1 MGWRGLVGWIWGHFG
16 RRRKPQVAQLPPGM
30 RGEHSRGDSG
40 ESGAGVT
47 MDTRG
52 PTRSPRPKVRNGSE
66 AARTQF
72 SKDRT
77 EPTDL
82 VIGLDF
88 GTLSTRCV
96 VRSPTVGAGRAVPVQ
111 WPGVPTHHHFLPA
124 AVRQSEKGE
133 FTLTADWS
141 ALDTDGNLK
150 TDLMDHP
157 EDVTV
162 RARAAAYLG
171 LALREVRGY
180 LLDTQRDAYGQYRL
194 RWAVHLGIPS
204 TGYEDGDK
212 VKTAFLRVG
221 RAAWMLSRC
230 SDAPTLDTARAALDG
245 AENTTALKADPDLT
259 VVEVYPE
266 IAALVVGY
274 ARSSVRRDGPH
285 VMVDVGASTI
295 DVCGFGLRDDDGD
308 DEYLLYSPEV
318 SRSGIRELHRQR
330 LDAIK
335 NADAEHSPHMVALL
349 DPFSVVPS
357 AGRLYLSTPV
367 EPLRGELDL
376 LDNGYVGGCANALMR
391 VLMEL
396 RRQWDPNSHV
406 WTTGLP
412 LFKTGGGA
420 QHELI
425 ARVVQEAHWRF
436 TAATDAKGIEERV
449 LPTLQSLVVDEDS
462 SRDLAGRLG
471 VAYGL
476 SFDNF
481 EFGVITPE
489 REIDK
494 VPPMPLRPPAE
505 CPSKDQV

>member
-1 MGWRGLVGWIWGHFG
+1 
-16 RRRKPQVAQLPPGM
+16 
-30 RGEHSRGDSG
+30 
-40 ESGAGVT
+40 

-52 PTRSPRPKVRNGSE
+52 PRLPRPRLKNGSE

-72 SKDRT
+72 SSDRT

-96 VRSPTVGAGRAVPVQ
+96 VRSPTVGRGRAVPVQ
-111 WPGVPTHHHFLPA
+111 WPGLPTHQHFLPA
-124 AVRQSEKGE
+124 AVQQNEMGE
-133 FTLTADWS
+133 FALTADWS
-141 ALDTDGNLK
+141 ALDRDGSLK
-150 TDLMDHP
+150 TDLMDNP
-157 EDVTV
+157 DDVQV

-171 LALREVRGY
+171 LTLREARGY
-180 LLDTQRDAYGQYRL
+180 LLDTQRHAYGQYRL
-194 RWAVHLGIPS
+194 RWAVHLGMPS
-204 TGYEDGDK
+204 TGYEDSDK

-221 RAAWMLSRC
+221 RAAWMLSR
-230 SDAPTLDTARAALDG
+230 SSEAPTLDTARAALDG
-245 AENTTALKADPDLT
+245 AENPAAVRADADLT

-318 SRSGIRELHRQR
+318 SRSGIRELHRRR

-335 NADAEHSPHMVALL
+335 NADAEHSPHMAALL
-349 DPFSVVPS
+349 DPFSVVPP

-367 EPLRGELDL
+367 EPLCGELNR
-376 LDNGYVGGCANALMR
+376 LDNDYVAGCANALMR

-406 WTTGLP
+406 WATGLP
-412 LFKTGGGA
+412 LFKAGGGA

-425 ARVVQEAHWRF
+425 ARVVREAHWRF
-436 TAATDAKGIEERV
+436 TAATYAKGIEERL
-449 LPTLQSLVVDEDS
+449 LPTLQALVVDEDS

-489 REIDK
+489 REIKK

-505 CPSKDQV
+505 FTSKDQV